1 MISTFNFLLYWIA
14 NYMIFIALTFMLTPR
29 KSKFLSTVIV
39 CAVVFVPT
47 LYKVLHLG
55 EQGQASAVIM
65 IVVTTTL
72 LFVGV
77 KLAFKDSILRCM
89 IAAGLCVFV
98 ALMANVIYMLWPNS
112 TDFTTQVYVTQAYLV
127 QITIL
132 AMLYPAVI
140 YLWHKFNQ
148 RVKIDIRIVIFCVLI
163 YLYFLMIV
171 YIFTYQIYRVDIKS
185 KIVIGVLFFIAV
197 AAVLFIIYILYRK
210 NEEHKKLA
218 AIKELEIARK
228 KESYEY
234 EQLINKI
241 EGMAKIRHDFYD
253 QLSVAKYI
261 GEKDKDKALAM
272 IDELNE
278 KLK

>member
-1 MISTFNFLLYWIA
+1 
-14 NYMIFIALTFMLTPR
+14 
-29 KSKFLSTVIV
+29 
-39 CAVVFVPT
+39 
-47 LYKVLHLG
+47 
-55 EQGQASAVIM
+55 
-65 IVVTTTL
+65 
-72 LFVGV
+72 
-77 KLAFKDSILRCM
+77 
-89 IAAGLCVFV
+89 
-98 ALMANVIYMLWPNS
+98 
-112 TDFTTQVYVTQAYLV
+112 
-127 QITIL
+127 
-132 AMLYPAVI
+132 MLYPAVI

-185 KIVIGVLFFIAV
+185 KIIIGVLFFIAV

-253 QLSVAKYI
+253 QLSVTKYI
-261 GEKDKDKALAM
+261 GGKDKESALRM
-272 IDELNE
+272 INELNE
-278 KLK
+278 KISEQS

>member
-1 MISTFNFLLYWIA
+1 
-14 NYMIFIALTFMLTPR
+14 
-29 KSKFLSTVIV
+29 
-39 CAVVFVPT
+39 
-47 LYKVLHLG
+47 
-55 EQGQASAVIM
+55 
-65 IVVTTTL
+65 
-72 LFVGV
+72 
-77 KLAFKDSILRCM
+77 
-89 IAAGLCVFV
+89 
-98 ALMANVIYMLWPNS
+98 
-112 TDFTTQVYVTQAYLV
+112 
-127 QITIL
+127 
-132 AMLYPAVI
+132 MLYPAVI

-185 KIVIGVLFFIAV
+185 KIIIGVLFFIAV

>member
-1 MISTFNFLLYWIA
+1 
-14 NYMIFIALTFMLTPR
+14 
-29 KSKFLSTVIV
+29 
-39 CAVVFVPT
+39 
-47 LYKVLHLG
+47 
-55 EQGQASAVIM
+55 M

-185 KIVIGVLFFIAV
+185 KIIIGVLFFIAV
-197 AAVLFIIYILYRK
+197 AAVLFIIYIMYRK